1 MYKRMIKRRLA
12 SIVGAMVFLLMV
24 SACGG
29 EEPAEYVHISAEE
42 AKNIMD
48 SSEDYVLLDVR
59 TEEEFAEKHIPG
71 AVLIPD
77 SEIAQRAEKELLDKE
92 KTVLV
97 YCRSGR
103 RSKLAAQI
111 LADMGYKNVLEFGGI
126 NDWPYETE

>member
-12 SIVGAMVFLLMV
+12 SIVGAVIFLLMV
-24 SACGG
+24 STCGG

-48 SSEDYVLLDVR
+48 SSEDYILLDVR

-77 SEIAQRAEKELLDKE
+77 TEIAQRAEKELLDKE